1 MDLVLLEAR
10 YQRAVFNGGVDTIVR
25 DFRLRYGDRWSYY
38 WEASADASEGDVKAA
53 EKAADA
59 LVGLVESRVDDVR
72 VAALY
77 AAYGRS
83 LSLEGEL
90 GVALELLGAGEA
102 LEKLLRW
109 GLVMHFSDDV
119 VASPPY
125 LVRLLIKLGQLAEAP
140 GVDLWEELRR
150 FAHDGASMAFL
161 EGLLAGEFDAGLH
174 AEVYGEVP
182 KSLRLGVLASYVEE
196 VGLVVN
202 PVFSADEVL
211 GALLEWK
218 KRRADAMAKAL
229 ALHGEYEFSQERRCG
244 LQYLSVDGTAEKS
257 GVVAL
262 CPWLSYSKRLW
273 RIPNLVVVVE
283 GGPPPRP
290 ARRRHGLI
298 FMKGG
303 EAYVAPP
310 DRSSKLFEYVVDLL
324 YSQGFSVSEL

>member
-1 MDLVLLEAR
+1 MDPVLLEAR
-10 YQRAVFNGGVDTIVR
+10 YQRAVFSGSVDVIVR
-25 DFRLRYGDRWSYY
+25 DFRLRYGDGWSSY
-38 WEASADASEGDVKAA
+38 WEASSDASEEDVRAA
-53 EKAADA
+53 EEAADL
-59 LVGLVESRVDDVR
+59 LVGLVEGRIDDVR
-72 VAALY
+72 AAALY

-83 LSLEGEL
+83 LSVEGEL
-90 GVALELLGAGEA
+90 GVALDLLGAGGA
-102 LEKLLRW
+102 LESLLRW

-125 LVRLLIKLGQLAEAP
+125 LAKLLIRLSQRAEAP
-140 GVDLWEELRR
+140 GVDLWEELRG
-150 FAHDGASMAFL
+150 FVHDGGSMAFL
-161 EGLLAGEFDAGLH
+161 EGALTGEFDPGLH
-174 AEVYGEVP
+174 AEFYGEVP
-182 KSLRLGVLASYVEE
+182 KSLRLGRVASYVEE

-202 PVFSADEVL
+202 PVFSAEEVL

-218 KRRADAMAKAL
+218 RRRADALAKAL

-283 GGPPPRP
+283 GGPPPRLE
-290 ARRRHGLI
+290 RRRRGVI
-298 FMKGG
+298 FVRGG

-310 DRSSKLFEYVVDLL
+310 DRASKLFDYVVDLL